1 MLARD
6 NSEMTSSGI
15 DEGSDSDEEYEI
27 AAHDIVPEYTL
38 NAGNYGPK
46 VASNASKTSTT
57 KTLKVQRH
65 T

>member
-1 MLARD
+1 MLILARD
-6 NSEMTSSGI
+6 NSEMTI
-15 DEGSDSDEEYEI
+15 DEGSDSDEEFEI

-46 VASNASKTSTT
+46 AVSNDSKITTT
-57 KTLKVQRH
+57 KTLKMQRQ

>member
-1 MLARD
+1 MLILARE
-6 NSEMTSSGI
+6 NSEMTI
-15 DEGSDSDEEYEI
+15 DEGSDSDEEFEI

-46 VASNASKTSTT
+46 VALNASKCSTT
-57 KTLKVQRH
+57 KTLKMQRH